1 MSIVQIEPALLFD
14 SNMYMVIGSERTALI
29 DTGTGFKVDS
39 TRCEVSAFLC
49 SAQSPLRAQ
58 AVGGARVPRRPKES
72 WLPPDL
78 DISATLCQFTPS
90 VSPFLPCPLHP
101 QTSCYSSGPNGW
113 LRWNSFILNVMP
125 RSQAHTY
132 LVQLPHCCS
141 MIFLKFLS
149 RLNIIATVSETLE
162 SPLDSKEISQ
172 LIIKKIN
179 PEYSVEGLMLKLQ
192 YFGHLM

>member
-1 MSIVQIEPALLFD
+1 MSWASQRVHHLPTQSQAACATMGLPWSSAFPGGRRRLPSPE
-14 SNMYMVIGSERTALI
+14 
-29 DTGTGFKVDS
+29 GFKVDS

-90 VSPFLPCPLHP
+90 VSPFLPCLLHP
-101 QTSCYSSGPNGW
+101 HTSCYSSGPNGW
-113 LRWNSFILNVMP
+113 LRWNSFILNVM
-125 RSQAHTY
+125 QAHTY

-141 MIFLKFLS
+141 TIFLKFLS
-149 RLNIIATVSETLE
+149 CLKTSGRKPLNPAL
-162 SPLDSKEISQ
+162 
-172 LIIKKIN
+172 N
-179 PEYSVEGLMLKLQ
+179 PTE
-192 YFGHLM
+192 

>member
-1 MSIVQIEPALLFD
+1 MSWASQRVHHLPTQSQAACATMGLPWSSAFPGGRRRLPSPE
-14 SNMYMVIGSERTALI
+14 
-29 DTGTGFKVDS
+29 GFKVDS

-149 RLNIIATVSETLE
+149 CLKTSGRKPLNPAL
-162 SPLDSKEISQ
+162 
-172 LIIKKIN
+172 N
-179 PEYSVEGLMLKLQ
+179 PTE
-192 YFGHLM
+192 